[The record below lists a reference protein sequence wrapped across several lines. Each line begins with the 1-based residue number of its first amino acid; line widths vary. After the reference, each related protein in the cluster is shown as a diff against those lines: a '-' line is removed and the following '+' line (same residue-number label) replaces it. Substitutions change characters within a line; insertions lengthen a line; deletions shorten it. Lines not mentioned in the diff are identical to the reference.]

1 MESVHRQGAVGLTS
15 YESDHGTRIGM
26 VKRWAGLAMTIGSR
40 LAALPRTL
48 AQMPQEVWDKLASRG
63 TNISPEALY
72 DLIPAGVKTRTM
84 VGSS

>member
-48 AQMPQEVWDKLASRG
+48 AQMPKEVWDKLATRWPKPPCAA
-63 TNISPEALY
+63 TRP
-72 DLIPAGVKTRTM
+72 IPGRAGLN
-84 VGSS
+84 GQIDHS